1 MSYDRGMVER
11 VAGVLQ
17 TMRAGAVRQRN
28 VFGGRGFLVGKS
40 TFVIVWGDGILVK
53 MPPAEY
59 GAALTRPG
67 VTPFMPGGDRPM
79 TTWVVVGP
87 EVVADDPELME
98 WVASGLRAVR

>member
-53 MPPAEY
+53 LPPAEY
-59 GAALTRPG
+59 AEALTRPG
-67 VTPFMPGGDRPM
+67 VTPFKPGGDRPM

-87 EVVADDPELME
+87 DVVADDPELQE
-98 WVASGLRAVR
+98 WVESGLRAVR